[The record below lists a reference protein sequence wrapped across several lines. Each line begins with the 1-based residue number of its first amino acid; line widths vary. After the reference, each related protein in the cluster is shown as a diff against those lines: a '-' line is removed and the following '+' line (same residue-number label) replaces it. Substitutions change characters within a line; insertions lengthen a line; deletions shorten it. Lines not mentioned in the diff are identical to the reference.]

1 MSTSPRPF
9 GREEDADMKPPP
21 VVYHGP
27 DTVAEAVRLLAEHG
41 AEAKVLAGGQSLV
54 PMLNM
59 RLTAPARLV
68 DVNRLDELAYVRT
81 DLHGVRVGALA
92 RHADVERATHAFEA
106 IPLLRQAVRTVA
118 HPTIRNRG
126 TTVGSLVHADPCGEM
141 PAVLA
146 LLDGEVTLR
155 SERDGERIV
164 AARDFFVGPMESACR
179 EDEIAVEAYFP
190 RPRGRTGS
198 DWREVS
204 RRNGD
209 YALCGVGTLVR
220 VDEVGAVV
228 GATAVYI
235 AMGPVPQVVDV
246 TEAVAGADIAS
257 GVAWAAAGQIAADR
271 LEPEDDIHAGADYR
285 RHLARVLTARSLQA
299 AYEAVAP

>member
-1 MSTSPRPF
+1 
-9 GREEDADMKPPP
+9 MKPPP

-27 DTVAEAVRLLAEHG
+27 DTVEETVRLLAEHG

-81 DLHGVRVGALA
+81 DVTGVHVGALA

-106 IPLLRQAVRTVA
+106 VPLLRQAVRTVA

-146 LLDGEVTLR
+146 LLDGEVLLR
-155 SERDGERIV
+155 SERSGERLV
-164 AARDFFVGPMESACR
+164 AASDFFLGPMESACR
-179 EDEIAVEAYFP
+179 EDELAVEAYFP
-190 RPRGRTGS
+190 RPKGRTGT
-198 DWREVS
+198 DWRELS

-209 YALCGVGTLVR
+209 YALCGVGTSVR
-220 VDEVGAVV
+220 VDDAGAVV
-228 GATAVYI
+228 SAKAAFI
-235 AMGPVPQVVDV
+235 AMGPVPLVVDV
-246 TEAVAGADIAS
+246 TGAARGGDAET
-257 GVAWAAAGQIAADR
+257 GTVWAQAAEYAADQ
-271 LEPEDDIHAGADYR
+271 LEPEDDIHATAEYR
-285 RHLARVLTARSLQA
+285 RHLARVLTTRSLKA
-299 AYEAVAP
+299 SYEAVAP

>member
-1 MSTSPRPF
+1 
-9 GREEDADMKPPP
+9 MKPPP

-27 DTVAEAVRLLAEHG
+27 DTLDEAVRLLAEHG

-68 DVNRLDELAYVRT
+68 DVNRLDELAYVHSDR
-81 DLHGVRVGALA
+81 HGVRVGALA

-146 LLDGEVTLR
+146 LLDGEVLLR
-155 SERDGERIV
+155 SERGGERTV
-164 AARDFFVGPMESACR
+164 AASDFFVGPMESACR
-179 EDEIAVEAYFP
+179 EDEIAVEAFFP
-190 RPRGRTGS
+190 RPAGRTGS
-198 DWREVS
+198 DWRELS

-220 VDEVGAVV
+220 V
-228 GATAVYI
+228 
-235 AMGPVPQVVDV
+235 
-246 TEAVAGADIAS
+246 
-257 GVAWAAAGQIAADR
+257 
-271 LEPEDDIHAGADYR
+271 
-285 RHLARVLTARSLQA
+285 
-299 AYEAVAP
+299 

>member
-1 MSTSPRPF
+1 
-9 GREEDADMKPPP
+9 MKPPP

-92 RHADVERATHAFEA
+92 RHADVERATQAFEA
-106 IPLLRQAVRTVA
+106 IPLLREAVRTVA

-141 PAVLA
+141 PAVLV

-179 EDEIAVEAYFP
+179 ADEIAVEAYFP

-228 GATAVYI
+228 GAKAVYI
-235 AMGPVPQVVDV
+235 AMGSVPQVVDV
-246 TEAVAGADIAS
+246 TEAVAGADIDS

-271 LEPEDDIHAGADYR
+271 LEPEDDIHASAEYR

>member
-1 MSTSPRPF
+1 
-9 GREEDADMKPPP
+9 MKPPP
-21 VVYHGP
+21 VVYHSP
-27 DTVAEAVRLLAEHG
+27 DTVEEAVRLLAEHG

-68 DVNRLDELAYVRT
+68 DVNRLDDLAYVRS
-81 DLHGVRVGALA
+81 DRHGVHVGALA
-92 RHADVERATHAFEA
+92 RHADVERATHAFETV
-106 IPLLRQAVRTVA
+106 PLLRQAVRTVA

-146 LLDGEVTLR
+146 LLDGEVLLR
-155 SERDGERIV
+155 SERDGERTV
-164 AARDFFVGPMESACR
+164 PAADFFVGPMESACR
-179 EDEIAVEAYFP
+179 DDEIAVEAYFP
-190 RPRGRTGS
+190 RPPGRTGT
-198 DWREVS
+198 DWRELS

-220 VDEVGAVV
+220 VDDTGAV
-228 GATAVYI
+228 AAAKAAFI
-235 AMGPVPQVVDV
+235 AMGPVPQVVDL
-246 TEAVAGADIAS
+246 TEAAIAGDWS
-257 GVAWAAAGQIAADR
+257 AAAEHAADQ
-271 LEPEDDIHAGADYR
+271 LDPEDDIHASAEYR
-285 RHLARVLTARSLQA
+285 RHLARVLTARSLKA

>member
-1 MSTSPRPF
+1 
-9 GREEDADMKPPP
+9 MKPPQ

-164 AARDFFVGPMESACR
+164 AAQDFFVGPMESACR
-179 EDEIAVEAYFP
+179 EDEIAIEAYFP

-209 YALCGVGTLVR
+209 YAMCGVGTLVR

-228 GATAVYI
+228 GAKAVYI
-235 AMGPVPQVVDV
+235 AMGSVPQVVDV
-246 TEAVAGADIAS
+246 TEAVSGADIDS

-271 LEPEDDIHAGADYR
+271 LEPEDDIHASADYR